1 MIGVR
6 AVQSSAVGPYRGLHL
21 VQELGRGDEHSIEIL
36 ALSALMVE
44 SLEAQVDSRMPRTVL
59 LSVARVRG
67 VRQMVACLILRCP
80 SPQVWRKP

>member
-1 MIGVR
+1 MQKGLIVGSNWFKNWSGEVNIALR
-6 AVQSSAVGPYRGLHL
+6 CWLSIVQDGEDG
-21 VQELGRGDEHSIEIL
+21 
-36 ALSALMVE
+36 SALMVE

-80 SPQVWRKP
+80 SPQVWRKL